1 MWNPLSIFVSSLSK
15 LRKVFWITDM
25 EYDMFKEKL
34 TNTKSIPHFFQNSIK
49 LKCHAFNYTVYVSKF
64 QKKNLF

>member
-1 MWNPLSIFVSSLSK
+1 
-15 LRKVFWITDM
+15 M